1 MFTAAVGSTA
11 GRPMSQKRLV
21 DGGATV
27 VADQQA
33 TEEAEPLVT
42 ALEPV
47 AELVEVGLQMRG
59 PGVTCDDTG

>member
-1 MFTAAVGSTA
+1 
-11 GRPMSQKRLV
+11 MSQKRLV

-47 AELVEVGLQMRG
+47 AELVEIGLQVRG
-59 PGVTCDDTG
+59 ADAKEDLESPALEVGG